1 MPGGRL
7 CFGWIV
13 DLDPRGT
20 VPLVVHGLE
29 LSVARILAEAVEGH
43 MTKSTVGGD
52 AVLVGFI
59 FPWHFPVDLSVFAAL
74 EVSCRELLE
83 FGVAY
88 VVEDATVNDLCAWSA
103 CSKDRRCLAHSA
115 PARGGKQDDCF
126 ACQVVRLEEC
136 VDNRRCHVPPDGKSQ
151 KDGVVVFDALD
162 PGGYGGTAG
171 GIGCLECAAAP
182 FVAPVEVGACVWVGG
197 YNGEQVAV
205 RYTSQATCNVL
216 RGARCAEICYK
227 CLNQWSSF
235 RCCGLDLMLRCIW
248 RFLMTAMPCGLS
260 CIRLKRCVA
269 GR

>member
-1 MPGGRL
+1 MLGRLEGRLGPGGRL

-88 VVEDATVNDLCAWSA
+88 VVEDAAVNDLCAWSA
-103 CSKDRRCLAHSA
+103 CSKDRRRLAHSA

-171 GIGCLECAAAP
+171 GIG
-182 FVAPVEVGACVWVGG
+182 FVCRASRGRRLCMGWRVQWRTGRCPLHEPGDMQRSSWCP
-197 YNGEQVAV
+197 
-205 RYTSQATCNVL
+205 L
-216 RGARCAEICYK
+216 R
-227 CLNQWSSF
+227 
-235 RCCGLDLMLRCIW
+235 
-248 RFLMTAMPCGLS
+248 
-260 CIRLKRCVA
+260 
-269 GR
+269 

>member
-74 EVSCRELLE
+74 EVSCREIFE

-88 VVEDATVNDLCAWSA
+88 VVEDAAVNDLCAWSA

-115 PARGGKQDDCF
+115 PA
-126 ACQVVRLEEC
+126 
-136 VDNRRCHVPPDGKSQ
+136 
-151 KDGVVVFDALD
+151 
-162 PGGYGGTAG
+162 
-171 GIGCLECAAAP
+171 
-182 FVAPVEVGACVWVGG
+182 
-197 YNGEQVAV
+197 
-205 RYTSQATCNVL
+205 
-216 RGARCAEICYK
+216 
-227 CLNQWSSF
+227 
-235 RCCGLDLMLRCIW
+235 
-248 RFLMTAMPCGLS
+248 
-260 CIRLKRCVA
+260 
-269 GR
+269 

>member
-74 EVSCRELLE
+74 EVSCREIFE

-88 VVEDATVNDLCAWSA
+88 VVEDAAVNDLCAWSA

-136 VDNRRCHVPPDGKSQ
+136 IDNRRRHVPPDGKSQ
-151 KDGVVVFDALD
+151 KDGVVVFDVLD
-162 PGGYGGTAG
+162 SGGYDGRQEGLATSSVLRLRLSRQSRSALVYGLAGTMANRSLSATRARRHATSFVVPVALKYVTSVLANG
-171 GIGCLECAAAP
+171 VP
-182 FVAPVEVGACVWVGG
+182 FVAVVW
-197 YNGEQVAV
+197 
-205 RYTSQATCNVL
+205 TLC
-216 RGARCAEICYK
+216 
-227 CLNQWSSF
+227 
-235 RCCGLDLMLRCIW
+235 
-248 RFLMTAMPCGLS
+248 
-260 CIRLKRCVA
+260 
-269 GR
+269 